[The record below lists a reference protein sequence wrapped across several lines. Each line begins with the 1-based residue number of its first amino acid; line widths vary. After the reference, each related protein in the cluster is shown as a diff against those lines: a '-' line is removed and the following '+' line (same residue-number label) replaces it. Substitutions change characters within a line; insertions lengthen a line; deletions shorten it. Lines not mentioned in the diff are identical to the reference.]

1 MSTPQ
6 NQVFVGTTQTNVL
19 TVNTPGPQGPTGPL
33 GNPGP
38 TGPAGGPTGPTGPSG
53 ESLPPV
59 FSNTLSA
66 SVPSGNSDSFAP
78 FGYVPGT
85 TDYLLLTPTDD
96 SSTLLG
102 LSAFGITAQVSLVIC
117 NASATDT
124 LTFESSSSSTS
135 ANSFICPQNM
145 NYVLQPYAAMLC
157 IYTPGFGW
165 VLCVGN
171 S

>member
-6 NQVFVGTTQTNVL
+6 NQVFLGTTQTNVL
-19 TVNTPGPQGPTGPL
+19 TVNSPGPQGPTGPL

-59 FSNTLSA
+59 FNNAVSA
-66 SVPSGNSDSFAP
+66 AVPSGNSDSFSP
-78 FGYVPGT
+78 FDYVAGT
-85 TDYLLLTPTDD
+85 TDYLLLTPTDNT
-96 SSTLLG
+96 STLLG
-102 LSAFGITAQVSLVIC
+102 LSAFGITEQISLVIW
-117 NASATDT
+117 NASVTNT
-124 LTFESSSSSTS
+124 LTFESSSSSTA

-145 NYVLQPYAAMLC
+145 SFVLQPYAAMLML
-157 IYTPGFGW
+157 YTPGFGW